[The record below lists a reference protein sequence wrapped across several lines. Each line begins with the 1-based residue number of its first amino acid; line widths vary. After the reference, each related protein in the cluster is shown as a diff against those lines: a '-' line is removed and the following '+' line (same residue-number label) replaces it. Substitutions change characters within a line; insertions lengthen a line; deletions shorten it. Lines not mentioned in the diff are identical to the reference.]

1 MQEEKAAAL
10 RAALTAQALPFVQ
23 NEPLAAHTTF
33 KIGGPAAF
41 WCAPRD
47 IEALRSTQQLCRENG
62 VRVYLLGNGSNTLFD
77 DAGFD
82 GAVIDM
88 RALSEMRARRGG
100 RRRCAHHGG
109 CGADP
114 RPPVQSGAAVGADR
128 AGICLRHPR
137 HGGRCSLYERGRLR
151 RRAEGRHRERDL
163 PGQRSGAAHAA
174 CGRAGHGLPHQH
186 F

>member
-82 GAVIDM
+82 GAVID
-88 RALSEMRARRGG
+88 LSLI
-100 RRRCAHHGG
+100 H
-109 CGADP
+109 
-114 RPPVQSGAAVGADR
+114 
-128 AGICLRHPR
+128 I
-137 HGGRCSLYERGRLR
+137 
-151 RRAEGRHRERDL
+151 
-163 PGQRSGAAHAA
+163 
-174 CGRAGHGLPHQH
+174 
-186 F
+186 

>member
-77 DAGFD
+77 DG
-82 GAVIDM
+82 GWGVSVIGM
-88 RALSEMRARRGG
+88 GSL
-100 RRRCAHHGG
+100 
-109 CGADP
+109 
-114 RPPVQSGAAVGADR
+114 ADR
-128 AGICLRHPR
+128 W
-137 HGGRCSLYERGRLR
+137 
-151 RRAEGRHRERDL
+151 RAEV
-163 PGQRSGAAHAA
+163 RSEV
-174 CGRAGHGLPHQH
+174 
-186 F
+186 